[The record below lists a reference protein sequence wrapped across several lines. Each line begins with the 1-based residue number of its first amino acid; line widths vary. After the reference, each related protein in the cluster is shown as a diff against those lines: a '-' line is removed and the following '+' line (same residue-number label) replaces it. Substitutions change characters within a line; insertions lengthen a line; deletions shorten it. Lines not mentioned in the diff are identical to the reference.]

1 MNKKQQL
8 THAKQL
14 RKALATK
21 NGTAIRLIRDE
32 LEGESLIEAAK
43 EYWLADDAIEILRKG
58 ARP

>member
-14 RKALATK
+14 RKALTVK
-21 NGTAIRLIRDE
+21 NSTAIRLIRGE

-43 EYWLADDAIEILRKG
+43 EYWAADDAIEILRKG

>member
-14 RKALATK
+14 SKALATK
-21 NGTAIRLIRDE
+21 NDTAIRLIRDE

-43 EYWLADDAIEILRKG
+43 EYWLADDVVEDLRN
-58 ARP
+58 AERP